1 MTYLGYFIPEFEQNG
16 QENCSL
22 FSKYSINFHAVKCRY
37 LVFIRRNRLVEGL
50 MLRAVFSHATVSK
63 VPFFARGCVEKYSVY
78 ENALYI
84 MARI

>member
-37 LVFIRRNRLVEGL
+37 LVFIRSNRLVEGL
-50 MLRAVFSHATVSK
+50 MLRAVFSHATLSK
-63 VPFFARGCVEKYSVY
+63 EFHSLLEVVWKNTAYMKTR
-78 ENALYI
+78 YI
-84 MARI
+84 